1 MEKVYLPDFLTV
13 VYCYILWCNVAVE
26 ECVADDDMESAN
38 FYDCVDVDHVKDSY
52 VKGEKENKRAIHE
65 IIENEENLLNW
76 HMIELEKLNEMGII
90 IHDQDFM
97 ERKKKMQYFCNWCIS
112 HTVTGRN
119 YYMAIQITAYSR
131 PLLVIWQQLT
141 ILWVTVKSSVVMG
154 EGTSKMGDGWRHC
167 KKWVSVWIWCHLGPF
182 DMHDTS
188 ASATECQSSWLS
200 IHCLDKHQQH
210 GSFITFSPYSFTLAR
225 QIRWAKAR
233 VECEN
238 DNDNCLDNHYNIFI
252 FQNMLTFIHS
262 PWNNMGAMHDKNW

>member
-97 ERKKKMQYFCNWCIS
+97 ERKKKMQYFCNRCIS
-112 HTVTGRN
+112 HCHWEKLLYGNTDN
-119 YYMAIQITAYSR
+119 SLQQAIIGHLTAAYNS
-131 PLLVIWQQLT
+131 
-141 ILWVTVKSSVVMG
+141 MG
-154 EGTSKMGDGWRHC
+154 NR
-167 KKWVSVWIWCHLGPF
+167 
-182 DMHDTS
+182 
-188 ASATECQSSWLS
+188 
-200 IHCLDKHQQH
+200 
-210 GSFITFSPYSFTLAR
+210 
-225 QIRWAKAR
+225 
-233 VECEN
+233 
-238 DNDNCLDNHYNIFI
+238 
-252 FQNMLTFIHS
+252 
-262 PWNNMGAMHDKNW
+262 